1 MSGEKK
7 NDTINTQYEILL
19 KELEIEKEYYNYEHE
34 RASIIDNKA
43 NVVFG
48 FAIAVLGL
56 SFFNANFR
64 IEFDNNL
71 SLTIYNFVPLLV
83 FVNFVMIIVWFLK
96 IYFAKSYKVI
106 HTKDGANTNYLDIY
120 IKDLLKE
127 YREINLENCIIND
140 NKVKNLN
147 RLNIAFIFLISL
159 LILLR
164 VIIK

>member
-7 NDTINTQYEILL
+7 NDIIGNQYEILL

-83 FVNFVMIIVWFLK
+83 FVNFAMIIVWFLK

-106 HTKDGANTNYLDIY
+106 HTKDGTNTNYLEIY

-127 YREINLENCIIND
+127 YREINLENSTIND

-147 RLNIAFIFLISL
+147 RLNIAFIFLIAL

>member
-147 RLNIAFIFLISL
+147 RLNIAFIFLIAL